1 MKYYTYPLNP
11 RYSVSKSGNIIDTED
26 DNKKLETHFTPTNKQ
41 YVYMTDAEGVN
52 KVVYKVYILAVTFCG
67 ARPSLNHHAKLINP
81 HGGYIASNVEWQS
94 EQQTNAKKVKLSIL
108 KKMLDEKNLDY
119 LELAIKLIG
128 ENDTCQKL
136 ENLMLDIQDEI
147 PQTAEE
153 IIERIRKNAK
163 ENKIEKINKIL
174 KEKSSEELDQILEK
188 LSNNIADDIK
198 RLEDKIKKLKAL
210 KGE

>member
-1 MKYYTYPLNP
+1 MLN
-11 RYSVSKSGNIIDTED
+11 
-26 DNKKLETHFTPTNKQ
+26 
-41 YVYMTDAEGVN
+41 
-52 KVVYKVYILAVTFCG
+52 
-67 ARPSLNHHAKLINP
+67 
-81 HGGYIASNVEWQS
+81 
-94 EQQTNAKKVKLSIL
+94 
-108 KKMLDEKNLDY
+108 
-119 LELAIKLIG
+119 
-128 ENDTCQKL
+128 
-136 ENLMLDIQDEI
+136 IQDEI